1 MSENPLLDITLI
13 YDFMKQLIT
22 VSSAL
27 IVAIITLTEK
37 VIQSSKREEFAS
49 KPFLFL
55 LISIISGLAFL
66 AFYALWAFSQISWP
80 SIPFTITFWV
90 SIGSFALAIFFL
102 FYNFKKYIGN
112 SDQKQ
117 KSRR

>member
-1 MSENPLLDITLI
+1 MSENPFLDITLI

-37 VIQSSKREEFAS
+37 VIQTSKRKEFAT
-49 KPFLFL
+49 KPFFFL
-55 LISIISGLAFL
+55 LISIFSGLAFL
-66 AFYALWAFSQISWP
+66 AIYALWAFSQIAWP
-80 SIPFTITFWV
+80 SILFTISFWA

-102 FYNFKKYIGN
+102 FNNFKKYIEN

-117 KSRR
+117 K